1 MTSVNDNRSKDIR
14 NKLSIE
20 EGVLENSDTKVGLA
34 EEIDNNGVKNNKA
47 VSNIATNIDT
57 SIDKNSSK
65 NADKTSRI
73 EQSSTDIPSNVA
85 SISKPLQV
93 DDTPLATKTPA
104 LSTSAKPKAIRK
116 PRTTPEKPT
125 PPAKTLSST
134 TKPAPQM
141 IVNPTTKTTS
151 NSAMTTT
158 PKPLTTALA
167 TISNK
172 AHTKV
177 SAPVSST
184 VSAMSAIHKDALV
197 NELTKINWQRSDDG
211 TYSPNS
217 YIHRDLS
224 LLAFHL
230 RVLAQAANPRHPL
243 LERLFFLIIFSSN
256 MDEFFEIRVAGIMQK
271 LSLGNVADTPHGM
284 RPSEVLD
291 EISAITH
298 KAIAEQYRILNEDI
312 LPALAKQDIR
322 YLKRDELNAAQS
334 AWMKRYFI
342 EQVSPVLTPISID
355 PAHPFPRLVNKSLN
369 FIATL
374 EGKDAFGRDINLA
387 IVPAPRSLPRV
398 IRLPDELTGGKE
410 HHVMLSAVIHEHIG
424 ELFPGMNVT
433 GCHQFRLTR
442 NADLDLADDVDDIAK
457 ALEGELENR
466 RFGDKVRLEVTTDCP
481 TPISDY
487 LLDEFGLH
495 NNQLYRVNGPV
506 NLTRLLFD
514 FNLPELRY
522 QPFTRIVPKA
532 FRRDIDKL
540 DKTTSMFAAMR
551 KGDVLVHHPFDSF
564 TPVVNLLWQ
573 AANDPKVLAIKQ
585 TLYRSGTNSEIV
597 KALAAAARNGKEVT
611 AVIELRARFDE
622 ASNISVANFLHEAGA
637 VVVYGIVGYKTHAKL
652 MLIVRRENDRIRRYV
667 HLGTGNYHAAN
678 AKVYTDYGLFTADS
692 DISEDVHKI
701 FQELTGMGKP
711 ANLKK
716 LLHAPFTLH
725 DKLISFIDD
734 EIKQA
739 KAGKRAHIIIKVNAL
754 TERRLIDKLYDAS
767 QAGVKVEL
775 ILRSIC
781 CLRPQVKGLSEN
793 ITVRSVVGRFLEHT
807 RVYYFYNNGDER
819 MYCASADW
827 MDRNLFHRVE
837 VAFPI
842 EDKGLFKQIYYD
854 GLLNYLKDNTQ
865 SWSLDGKGNWQQN
878 TPALNEPEHSA
889 QNYLLKVINRVGE

>member
-1 MTSVNDNRSKDIR
+1 MSTANSDAMDNRALDEHS
-14 NKLSIE
+14 LT
-20 EGVLENSDTKVGLA
+20 SD
-34 EEIDNNGVKNNKA
+34 KA
-47 VSNIATNIDT
+47 VT
-57 SIDKNSSK
+57 
-65 NADKTSRI
+65 
-73 EQSSTDIPSNVA
+73 Q
-85 SISKPLQV
+85 
-93 DDTPLATKTPA
+93 
-104 LSTSAKPKAIRK
+104 
-116 PRTTPEKPT
+116 
-125 PPAKTLSST
+125 
-134 TKPAPQM
+134 
-141 IVNPTTKTTS
+141 
-151 NSAMTTT
+151 
-158 PKPLTTALA
+158 TALTEIA
-167 TISNK
+167 
-172 AHTKV
+172 
-177 SAPVSST
+177 
-184 VSAMSAIHKDALV
+184 
-197 NELTKINWQRSDDG
+197 WQRSEDG
-211 TYSPNS
+211 SYSPSS
-217 YIHRDLS
+217 YINRDLS
-224 LLAFHL
+224 LLQFHL

-271 LSLGNVADTPHGM
+271 LNLGNVVTSPHGM
-284 RPSEVLD
+284 RPSEVLG
-291 EISAITH
+291 EISAVAH
-298 KAIAEQYRILNEDI
+298 NAIDEQYRILNEDI
-312 LPALAKQDIR
+312 LPALALEDIR
-322 YLKRDELNAAQS
+322 YLKRDELNPEQS
-334 AWMKRYFI
+334 AWMKRYFT

-410 HHVMLSAVIHEHIG
+410 HHVMLSAVIHEHVG

-487 LLDEFGLH
+487 LLNEFELH
-495 NNQLYRVNGPV
+495 DNQLYRVNGPV

-514 FNLPELRY
+514 FNIPKLRY
-522 QPFTRIVPKA
+522 QPFTHIMPKP
-532 FRRDIDKL
+532 FRREVDKL
-540 DKTTSMFAAMR
+540 DKATSMFAAMR
-551 KGDVLVHHPFDSF
+551 KRDVLVHHPFHSF
-564 TPVVNLLWQ
+564 APIINLLWQ
-573 AANDPKVLAIKQ
+573 AASDPKVLAIKQ

-622 ASNISVANFLHEAGA
+622 ASNIAVANFLQEAGA

-652 MLIVRRENDRIRRYV
+652 MLIVRREDERIRRYV

-678 AKVYTDYGLFTADS
+678 AKVYTDYGLFSADP

-725 DKLISFIDD
+725 DKLIEFIDA
-734 EIKQA
+734 EITQA

-767 QAGVKVEL
+767 QAGVKIEL
-775 ILRSIC
+775 ILRSMC

-793 ITVRSVVGRFLEHT
+793 ITVRSVIGRFLEHT
-807 RVYYFYNNGDER
+807 RVYYFYNGGDER
-819 MYCASADW
+819 LYCASADW

-842 EDKGLFKQIYYD
+842 EDKKLFKQIFED
-854 GLLNYLKDNTQ
+854 GLQNYLQDNVQAWTLNGSGQ
-865 SWSLDGKGNWQQN
+865 WHKVKRTD
-878 TPALNEPEHSA
+878 NEPLHIA
-889 QNYLLKVINRVGE
+889 QDYLLKVINRVGEPV

>member
-1 MTSVNDNRSKDIR
+1 MVNKQNNDHEINDSIDVSTKTDSELSTNLVKTEEELTASSSKG
-14 NKLSIE
+14 LS
-20 EGVLENSDTKVGLA
+20 
-34 EEIDNNGVKNNKA
+34 EID
-47 VSNIATNIDT
+47 
-57 SIDKNSSK
+57 
-65 NADKTSRI
+65 
-73 EQSSTDIPSNVA
+73 
-85 SISKPLQV
+85 
-93 DDTPLATKTPA
+93 
-104 LSTSAKPKAIRK
+104 
-116 PRTTPEKPT
+116 
-125 PPAKTLSST
+125 
-134 TKPAPQM
+134 
-141 IVNPTTKTTS
+141 
-151 NSAMTTT
+151 
-158 PKPLTTALA
+158 
-167 TISNK
+167 
-172 AHTKV
+172 
-177 SAPVSST
+177 
-184 VSAMSAIHKDALV
+184 
-197 NELTKINWQRSDDG
+197 WQRFDDG
-211 TYSPNS
+211 SYSPSS
-217 YIHRDLS
+217 YINRDLS
-224 LLAFHL
+224 LLQFHL

-271 LSLGNVADTPHGM
+271 LNMGDVSTSAHGM
-284 RPSEVLD
+284 RPSEVLR
-291 EISAITH
+291 EISAVTH
-298 KAIAEQYRILNEDI
+298 KAISEQYRILNEDI
-312 LPALAKQDIR
+312 LPALAQEDIR
-322 YLKRDELNAAQS
+322 YLKRDELTPEQS
-334 AWMKRYFI
+334 AWMKQYFT

-442 NADLDLADDVDDIAK
+442 NADLDLAEDVDDIAK

-481 TPISDY
+481 APISDY
-487 LLDEFGLH
+487 LLNEFELH
-495 NNQLYRVNGPV
+495 DNQLYRVNGPV

-514 FNLPELRY
+514 FNIPALRY
-522 QPFTRIVPKA
+522 QPFTHVVPKP
-532 FRRDIDKL
+532 FRREVDKL
-540 DKTTSMFAAMR
+540 DKATSMFAAMR
-551 KGDVLVHHPFDSF
+551 KSDVLVHHPFHAFS
-564 TPVVNLLWQ
+564 PIINLLWQ
-573 AANDPKVLAIKQ
+573 AASDPKVLAIKQ

-622 ASNISVANFLHEAGA
+622 ASNIAVANYLQEAGA

-652 MLIVRRENDRIRRYV
+652 MLIIRRENDKIRRYV

-678 AKVYTDYGLFTADS
+678 AKVYTDYGLFSADP

-725 DKLISFIDD
+725 EKLMSFIDD
-734 EIKQA
+734 EIAQA

-767 QAGVKVEL
+767 QAGVKIEL
-775 ILRSIC
+775 ILRSMC
-781 CLRPQVKGLSEN
+781 CMRPQVKDLSEN
-793 ITVRSVVGRFLEHT
+793 ITVRSVIGRFLEHT
-807 RVYYFYNNGDER
+807 RIYYFYNAGYER
-819 MYCASADW
+819 LYCGSADW

-842 EDKGLFKQIYYD
+842 EDKKLFKQIYQD
-854 GLLNYLKDNTQ
+854 GLINYLHDNTQ
-865 SWSLDGKGNWQQN
+865 AWTLDGNGVWQQLQPAADE
-878 TPALNEPEHSA
+878 TPHIAQEH
-889 QNYLLKVINRVGE
+889 LLKVINGVGETT

>member
-1 MTSVNDNRSKDIR
+1 MVNKQNNDHEINDSIDVSTKTDSE
-14 NKLSIE
+14 LSTNLVKTE
-20 EGVLENSDTKVGLA
+20 EELTASSTKSLS
-34 EEIDNNGVKNNKA
+34 EID
-47 VSNIATNIDT
+47 
-57 SIDKNSSK
+57 
-65 NADKTSRI
+65 
-73 EQSSTDIPSNVA
+73 
-85 SISKPLQV
+85 
-93 DDTPLATKTPA
+93 
-104 LSTSAKPKAIRK
+104 
-116 PRTTPEKPT
+116 
-125 PPAKTLSST
+125 
-134 TKPAPQM
+134 
-141 IVNPTTKTTS
+141 
-151 NSAMTTT
+151 
-158 PKPLTTALA
+158 
-167 TISNK
+167 
-172 AHTKV
+172 
-177 SAPVSST
+177 
-184 VSAMSAIHKDALV
+184 
-197 NELTKINWQRSDDG
+197 WQRFDDG
-211 TYSPNS
+211 SYSPSS
-217 YIHRDLS
+217 YINRDLS
-224 LLAFHL
+224 LLQFHL

-271 LSLGNVADTPHGM
+271 LNMGDVSTSAHGM
-284 RPSEVLD
+284 RPSEVLR
-291 EISAITH
+291 EISAVTH
-298 KAIAEQYRILNEDI
+298 KAISEQYRILNEDI
-312 LPALAKQDIR
+312 LPALAQEDIR
-322 YLKRDELNAAQS
+322 YLKRDELTPEQS
-334 AWMKRYFI
+334 AWMKQYFT

-442 NADLDLADDVDDIAK
+442 NADLDLAEDVDDIAK

-481 TPISDY
+481 APISDY
-487 LLDEFGLH
+487 LLNEFELH
-495 NNQLYRVNGPV
+495 DNQLYRVNGPV

-514 FNLPELRY
+514 FNIPALRY
-522 QPFTRIVPKA
+522 QPFTHVVPKP
-532 FRRDIDKL
+532 FRREVDKL
-540 DKTTSMFAAMR
+540 DKATSMFAAMR
-551 KGDVLVHHPFDSF
+551 KSDVLVHHPFHAFS
-564 TPVVNLLWQ
+564 PIINLLWQ
-573 AANDPKVLAIKQ
+573 AASDPKVLAIKQ

-622 ASNISVANFLHEAGA
+622 ASNIAVANYLQEAGA

-652 MLIVRRENDRIRRYV
+652 MLIIRRENDKIRRYV

-678 AKVYTDYGLFTADS
+678 AKVYTDYGLFSADP

-725 DKLISFIDD
+725 EKLMSFIDD
-734 EIKQA
+734 EIAQA

-767 QAGVKVEL
+767 QAGVKIEL
-775 ILRSIC
+775 ILRSMC
-781 CLRPQVKGLSEN
+781 CLRPQVKDLSEN
-793 ITVRSVVGRFLEHT
+793 ITVRSVIGRFLEHT
-807 RVYYFYNNGDER
+807 RIYYFYNAGYER
-819 MYCASADW
+819 LYCGSADW

-842 EDKGLFKQIYYD
+842 EDKKLFKQIYQD
-854 GLLNYLKDNTQ
+854 GLINYLHDNTQ
-865 SWSLDGKGNWQQN
+865 AWTLDGNGVWQQLQPAADE
-878 TPALNEPEHSA
+878 TPHIAQEH
-889 QNYLLKVINRVGE
+889 LLKVINGVGETT